1 MEDKQKT
8 HLSHLLALMM
18 AVVLAVGLAR
28 AITPAPARTPGGPA
42 ALFAAGST
50 PAPEEEAPLTV
61 AYFGDLTQ
69 PASAYLAARLEET
82 AEEENWEIV
91 TYNTKNRELI
101 AQNQIKN
108 AAQFSNGGV
117 AILENIG
124 ENTPELAQQL
134 KDSDYSAITLF
145 YGGESDENRA
155 IRANIVQDWPETATL
170 LQSLLVDAP
179 QGRYLLFPDSAN
191 PALENSVY
199 ETVEMERYF
208 TVYSGKSEQTA
219 HDYALYCFQNRPDLT
234 CLLTQSS
241 AAARGAALAAEEAE
255 GVVLEGAEGQTTF
268 RREGVRLGALSLDDA
283 VLDLLDEGRLDFA
296 LGVEMEEVLSAI
308 TRLLPGVAEGRY
320 MGEVE
325 VSPTLITPATAASF
339 RLGY

>member
-8 HLSHLLALMM
+8 HLSRLLALMM

-28 AITPAPARTPGGPA
+28 AITPAPARAPGGPS

-69 PASAYLAARLEET
+69 PSSAYLATRLEEA
-82 AEEENWEIV
+82 AEEKNWEIV

-108 AAQFSNGGV
+108 AAQFSGGGV

-124 ENTPELAQQL
+124 ENTGELAQQL
-134 KDSDYSAITLF
+134 KDSGYAVITLF
-145 YGGESDENRA
+145 YGRESTENRA
-155 IRANIVQDWPETATL
+155 IRANIVQDWPETAEL
-170 LQSLLVDAP
+170 LQSLLTDGP
-179 QGRYLLFPDSAN
+179 QGRYLLFPDSAD

-199 ETVEMERYF
+199 ETVKMERYF

-219 HDYALYCFQNRPDLT
+219 HDYALYCFQTRPDLT

-241 AAARGAALAAEEAE
+241 SAARGAALAAEEAE
-255 GVVLEGAEGQTTF
+255 GAILEGAEGQTTF

-283 VLDLLDEGRLDFA
+283 VLELLDEGRLDFA
-296 LGVEMEEVLSAI
+296 LGVGMEDVFTAL
-308 TRLLPGVAEGRY
+308 TDLLPGVAEGRY
-320 MGEVE
+320 MGETTL
-325 VSPTLITPATAASF
+325 SPTLVTPATAASYRF
-339 RLGY
+339 GY